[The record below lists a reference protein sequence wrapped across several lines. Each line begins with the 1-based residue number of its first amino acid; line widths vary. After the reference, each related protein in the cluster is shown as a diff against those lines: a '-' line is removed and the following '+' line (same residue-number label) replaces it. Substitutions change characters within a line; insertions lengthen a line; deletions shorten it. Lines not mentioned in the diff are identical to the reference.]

1 MKTVLGI
8 VFFSALAGIGLG
20 AALGYIEARLPSEV
34 PAPDVSLAEA
44 VPPTIRGPLAQS
56 PETTF
61 NFDRIERGTSMKHAF
76 KIRNVGDAPLK
87 VEVASTTCKCT
98 VGDLERNEIPPGE
111 ETDVVLEW
119 TAKTPPGPFRH
130 GATLSTND
138 VTSPRI
144 ELVVEGEVVESTT
157 LQPAELL
164 FGTVSTHAEKSASTL
179 LVSNLEE
186 EVKVL
191 HHEFSDSEVGK
202 YLDLEITPVEK
213 TQLPMP
219 GALSGVRVTATYHPG
234 KSLGPFFT
242 WLTLETNLKKAE
254 KLTVPIAG
262 TVVGDISVFGP
273 GWTPSQ
279 GVLRVGS
286 VLGKE
291 GKRVRL
297 NIAVRGEHA
306 LGTRLEVA
314 SVDPPEL
321 QVSLGEPKEMGKQLL
336 HVPLVLEIP
345 AGTKP
350 MIRIAKLAGE
360 EDNTNKGDGVVVLKT
375 THPETD
381 EVRLLVRFSVE

>member
-1 MKTVLGI
+1 MKTVFGI

-20 AALGYIEARLPSEV
+20 TALGYIEARLPAEI
-34 PAPDVSLAEA
+34 ATPDISPAEA
-44 VPPTIRGPLAQS
+44 VPPTIRGPLAKS

-61 NFDRIERGTSMKHAF
+61 NFGRIERGTSMKHAF
-76 KIRNVGDAPLK
+76 KIRNVGDALLK
-87 VEVASTTCKCT
+87 VEVVSTTCKCT
-98 VGDLERNEIPPGE
+98 VGDLGKNEIPPGD
-111 ETDVVLEW
+111 ETDVLLEW

-138 VTSPRI
+138 PTTSRI

-164 FGTVSTHAEKSASTL
+164 FGTVSTHAAKSVPTL

-186 EVKVL
+186 EVKIL

-202 YLDLEITPVEK
+202 NLDIEITPVEK
-213 TQLPMP
+213 SQLHIP
-219 GALSGVRVTATYHPG
+219 GALSGVRVTATYRPG

-242 WLTLETNLKKAE
+242 WLTLETNLEKAE
-254 KLTVPIAG
+254 KLTVPVSG

-286 VLGKE
+286 VSGRE

-297 NIAVRGEHA
+297 NLAVRGEHA
-306 LGTRLEVA
+306 LGTKLEVA
-314 SVDPPEL
+314 SVDPTEL
-321 QVSLGEPKEMGKQLL
+321 LVSLGEPKEMGPQLL

-345 AGTKP
+345 AGTRP
-350 MIRIAKLAGE
+350 MVRIAKLAGE
-360 EDNTNKGDGVVVLKT
+360 EDHTNKGDGVVLLKT
-375 THPETD
+375 THPDTS